1 MPSGRKEG
9 IKAILVYPMNAL
21 AMDQARRIAQAID
34 GTPSLHGR
42 VSAGLYVGESERTP
56 HTTMGPDHVIT
67 DRGTLRERS
76 PDILPTNYKMLDFL
90 LIRPID
96 HRLWRHNAPDTLRYL
111 VLDELHTFDGAQ
123 GTDLACLIRRLRSR
137 LGVARERLICAGTSA
152 TIGGEESRE
161 ELLDYVSRIFDQ
173 PFEPDAIVGEVRQ
186 GIDEFPGRSLIS
198 RSLLPRDDLSARV
211 DHTGYTTVESY
222 VRAQHEVFFGESVDG
237 DIHSADWRVALAQR
251 LREHLTFVNLLR
263 VLEGR
268 PKSLSE
274 IVERLRRVDPPGVF
288 LNASA
293 VLERQLTAFCLDN
306 WVADGVPAGGGAA
319 DYPTT
324 TSGFARNL
332 ATDIENNL
340 RSICSPE
347 EMNRIE
353 VTNLDRWVVRFLRG
367 KRYEFRVEFGRNREA
382 WQKALDLKPPELDL
396 SDSFYEDEW
405 EQVIQ
410 AKGVVSEQE
419 YRHVPRVGRGTRL
432 GRGARVRV
440 WPVFEE
446 YRAQLA
452 ERGLKEVDD
461 TYRDAAALLG
471 ADSAG
476 SGYAAVVV
484 DEAQDMGAQAF
495 SLIRAIAPAGRD
507 DLFIVGDGHQRI
519 YGRNRVVMGRCGID
533 IRGRS
538 RKLRLNY
545 RTTEETRRW
554 AAHILAGSDID
565 DLDGGSDDNQ
575 SIRSLTRGPEPVL
588 ERFDTQE
595 EQIEFLMRYLAALQ
609 TSGEALRAVCI
620 VARTTGEREAIK
632 QRLLAQDVEVEVID
646 RDTIDDA
653 SHVGVRL
660 ATMHRVKGLE
670 FERVVIASKN
680 EGLVPLSAAITGKGD
695 DTARDSAE
703 TEERSVVYVA
713 ATRAKKELLVLSYGT
728 PSPYFGEM

>member
-1 MPSGRKEG
+1 MTVSRTTMAMSSDFLDAFARLPASQQRSVRTLITRFNAASTASGLNYERIQGARDRKLRSLRIDGSYRAIISKPEQGNVHMLLWADKHDEAYTWAKRHRCDINPETGAIQVYEPDPESSAEPHATHDDQPADVGGSIRLAEG
-9 IKAILVYPMNAL
+9 IEA
-21 AMDQARRIAQAID
+21 
-34 GTPSLHGR
+34 
-42 VSAGLYVGESERTP
+42 
-56 HTTMGPDHVIT
+56 
-67 DRGTLRERS
+67 RS
-76 PDILPTNYKMLDFL
+76 PAYRD
-90 LIRPID
+90 
-96 HRLWRHNAPDTLRYL
+96 LRDRQL
-111 VLDELHTFDGAQ
+111 T
-123 GTDLACLIRRLRSR
+123 R
-137 LGVARERLICAGTSA
+137 LGVPTGMLVEVRGVKDDAGLDAMQARLPVEAYEALFLYLAGETYEQLVADREAPEHVDTDDFASALNRAESRTRFVVAEDDLALEAMLNAPLEHWRVFLHPTQRRLVERHWNGPVRVLGGAGTGKTVA
-152 TIGGEESRE
+152 AMHRARWLARNLPEC
-161 ELLDYVSRIFDQ
+161 RILF
-173 PFEPDAIVGEVRQ
+173 
-186 GIDEFPGRSLIS
+186 
-198 RSLLPRDDLSARV
+198 
-211 DHTGYTTVESY
+211 TT
-222 VRAQHEVFFGESVDG
+222 
-237 DIHSADWRVALAQR
+237 
-251 LREHLTFVNLLR
+251 
-263 VLEGR
+263 
-268 PKSLSE
+268 
-274 IVERLRRVDPPGVF
+274 
-288 LNASA
+288 
-293 VLERQLTAFCLDN
+293 
-306 WVADGVPAGGGAA
+306 
-319 DYPTT
+319 
-324 TSGFARNL
+324 FARNL

-347 EMNRIE
+347 EMSRIE

-367 KRYEFRVEFGRNREA
+367 KRYEFQVEFGRNQEA
-382 WQKALDLKPPELDL
+382 WQQALDLKPPGLDL

-432 GRGARVRV
+432 GRAARVRV

-461 TYRDAAALLG
+461 AYRDAAALLRDDG
-471 ADSAG
+471 AG
-476 SGYAAVVV
+476 GGYAAVVV

-507 DLFIVGDGHQRI
+507 DLFIAGDGHQRI

-554 AAHILAGSDID
+554 ASLLLVGRVID

-575 SIRSLTRGPEPVL
+575 GIRSLTRGPEPAL

-595 EQIEFLMRYLAALQ
+595 EQIEFLMRYLAVLE

-653 SHVGVRL
+653 AHAGVRL

-670 FERVVIASKN
+670 FERVVMASMN
-680 EGLVPLSAAITGKGD
+680 EGLVPLSAAIAGKGD
-695 DTARDSAE
+695 DTARESAE
-703 TEERSVVYVA
+703 TEERSLVYVA

-728 PSPYFGEM
+728 PSPYFGQT